1 VVGQPRQ
8 RARSPGD
15 KQLRKTAL
23 LDAARELAIEHGVR
37 EVTLTAVTSQ
47 VGLHPTAVRRYFESR
62 EELLL
67 ELAEQGWA
75 EWRDTLARGLDAAR
89 GPAARGLDADE
100 VADVVAGSLMQLP
113 LFCDLLT
120 HVALS
125 LEGAV
130 RLERAR
136 RYKLSSTSAYDLMTR
151 ALAAAGA
158 GLDEQGA
165 QVLLTAAMCCGAYL
179 FQLSRPTATLRQL
192 YAEEPRWAHDA
203 LRFREQLTA
212 LLATVAL
219 GAGPHGAPP
228 DDLDHAPQAAPR
240 SSDATSRQAP
250 ARKHADSSLY
260 DTQRALTDD
269 APRQDRRQ

>member
-1 VVGQPRQ
+1 MSQSRQ
-8 RARSPGD
+8 RARSPQD

-23 LDAARELAIEHGVR
+23 LEAARDLATEHGVR
-37 EVTLTAVTSQ
+37 EVTLTAVTSR

-75 EWRDTLARGLDAAR
+75 EWRDRLLSALENARGLTPRD
-89 GPAARGLDADE
+89 
-100 VADVVAGSLMQLP
+100 VADLVADSLDQLP

-136 RYKLSSTSAYDLMTR
+136 RYKTAATSAYDAIAQ
-151 ALAAAGA
+151 ALADAHA
-158 GLDEQGA
+158 GLGLQEA
-165 QVLLTAAMCCGAYL
+165 QVLLTAAMSCAAYL

-203 LRFREQLTA
+203 LQFREQLTT
-212 LLATVAL
+212 LLTVVAVGARL
-219 GAGPHGAPP
+219 GSASLP
-228 DDLDHAPQAAPR
+228 DGL
-240 SSDATSRQAP
+240 
-250 ARKHADSSLY
+250 
-260 DTQRALTDD
+260 
-269 APRQDRRQ
+269 

>member
-1 VVGQPRQ
+1 VVSQPIR
-8 RARSPGD
+8 RARSPQD

-23 LDAARELAIEHGVR
+23 LEAARELATAHGVS
-37 EVTLTAVTSQ
+37 EVTLAAVTAR

-75 EWRDTLARGLDAAR
+75 AWRGLLVGGLADALGHGDARGLAAR
-89 GPAARGLDADE
+89 E
-100 VADVVAGSLMQLP
+100 VADVVSGSLEQLP

-120 HVALS
+120 HVVLG

-136 RYKLSSTSAYDLMTR
+136 QYKTAATVAYDGMTQ
-151 ALAAAGA
+151 ALADSGT

-165 QVLLTAAMCCGAYL
+165 QLLLTAAMSCAAYL
-179 FQLSRPTATLRQL
+179 YQLSRPTATLCQL
-192 YAEEPRWAHDA
+192 YAEEPRWAHNA

-212 LLATVAL
+212 LLTTVAI
-219 GAGPHGAPP
+219 GA
-228 DDLDHAPQAAPR
+228 R
-240 SSDATSRQAP
+240 SLA
-250 ARKHADSSLY
+250 
-260 DTQRALTDD
+260 
-269 APRQDRRQ
+269 